1 MKPLLPPATNT
12 LDPNGLAGLKRAAK
26 EGQPSP
32 ETLKQV
38 AQQFEALFMQM
49 MLKSMREASFG
60 DELFESEQGNFYR
73 DMYDQQ
79 LALTLAKQQG
89 VGLSDV
95 LVRQLGGNRA
105 AGNGAVAP
113 LDSVMNSVQRQMSV
127 TGAHKDAVRDPQTF
141 THALWPHVER
151 AGRELGV
158 APEAILSVAALETG
172 WGTAAMRQADGS
184 SAHNYFGIKAGPN
197 WPGARVSAATREY
210 LDGQAV
216 TRKEEFRAYGSI
228 GEGVADFVRFV
239 RDNPR
244 YRAALGQQDPQ
255 AFVAALAD
263 AGYATDPDYARKAGA
278 ILGGD
283 TLRTAVQTL
292 KFSGRGPL
300 PA

>member
-1 MKPLLPPATNT
+1 MKPILPPAANT

-26 EGQPSP
+26 EGAPSP
-32 ETLKQV
+32 ATLKQV

-60 DELFESEQGNFYR
+60 DDLFESDQGNFYR

-89 VGLSDV
+89 IGITDV
-95 LVRQLGGNRA
+95 LVRQLGGSRA
-105 AGNGAVAP
+105 TGSGGAST
-113 LDSVMNSVQRQMSV
+113 LDTVLASVQRQLQVSAAD
-127 TGAHKDAVRDPQTF
+127 TAATRDPQAF
-141 THALWPHVER
+141 ARALWPHVER
-151 AGRELGV
+151 AGRNLGV

-172 WGTAAMRQADGS
+172 WGSAAIRQADGS
-184 SAHNYFGIKAGPN
+184 NAYNYFGIKAGSD

-216 TRKEEFRAYGSI
+216 TRKEQFRAYGSI

-244 YRAALGQQDPQ
+244 YRAALGQNDPQ

-278 ILGGD
+278 ILAGD
-283 TLRTAVQTL
+283 TLRNALQAL
-292 KFSGRGPL
+292 KFSGPGPL